1 MSPGHSSQTS
11 ELTKQMSGVL
21 LFAGGSSSDLKIY
34 YQLLFRENSSV
45 IIYGID
51 PPPRE
56 RTQTILIN

>member
-34 YQLLFRENSSV
+34 YQLLFGENSSV

-56 RTQTILIN
+56 RT